1 MKKIINDKN
10 IFQKRKI
17 ISIPKIAA
25 LILIGI
31 FIMSLSACKK
41 ATLKEDV
48 SDSSSAI
55 ASEQTATGD
64 TTNPSETQ
72 ATSESSQ
79 DQNSQ
84 TTSIESQP
92 FTFED
97 LSHNVYTGMIGN
109 ENVVMDIYPNNELGI
124 LDISFIGDLH
134 NKDTIYTGGASDNK
148 FVYEDDSLKITLYQ
162 TAEGVLK
169 GSFTESKEESKDIA
183 LTLSHISGTH
193 DPDQRYLIGTNEEIE
208 AFAAEIKKVIAND
221 DIKALSKMIA
231 YPISIHIEEGATAHN
246 EEDLIA
252 MSAQAV
258 ITPEL
263 KKAIAS
269 TFPRFMFSNSEGI
282 MLGSGEYNIWF
293 SKVENGLKIIAINK

>member
-1 MKKIINDKN
+1 MEKIINDKN
-10 IFQKRKI
+10 MFQKRKM

-31 FIMSLSACKK
+31 LIMSLSACKK
-41 ATLKEDV
+41 ATLKGDE
-48 SDSSSAI
+48 SNSSSAVT
-55 ASEQTATGD
+55 SETNTGE
-64 TTNPSETQ
+64 TTKPSETQ
-72 ATSESSQ
+72 ESSQ

-97 LSHNVYTGMIGN
+97 LSHNVYTGTIGN

-263 KKAIAS
+263 KKSIAS